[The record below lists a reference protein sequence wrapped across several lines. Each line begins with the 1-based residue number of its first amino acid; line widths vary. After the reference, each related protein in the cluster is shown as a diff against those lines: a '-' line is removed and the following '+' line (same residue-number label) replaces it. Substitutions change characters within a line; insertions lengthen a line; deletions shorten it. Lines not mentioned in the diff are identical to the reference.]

1 LLKMRYLLQT
11 KRPLQMHKIFSLIL
25 FLFPIH
31 LVFIKIKNFLYDNN
45 IIDPIKIDTKIISIG
60 NVSLGGAGKTPF
72 TIALSNFLKEKRGF
86 SVGVVTRGYGRRNSH
101 HNFLFNNHSWQDC
114 GDEVIVLTNN
124 LSRSIPVYISSNKIL
139 GAKELSSL
147 GCDIVIL
154 DDAFQHR
161 KLGRDIDIVLLSPD
175 ELLAKNKKT
184 FPWGL
189 LREPFYNIKR
199 ANIIIATKINLYSSK
214 ILPPNSLPLNTS
226 FQKELLSSDGAS
238 KITIKQLSK
247 LKNIMS
253 LCGIG
258 KPVSFQNSLESLNI
272 SVKKHLTYSDHH
284 SFTEKDIANILSHI
298 KKLNIQSIIC
308 TEKDWVKLMG
318 FDDEISIPIY
328 AIRLN
333 YCLNKDIEDAV
344 LRLL

>member
-1 LLKMRYLLQT
+1 MRYLLQT

>member
-1 LLKMRYLLQT
+1 V
-11 KRPLQMHKIFSLIL
+11 HKIFSIIL

-45 IIDPIKIDTKIISIG
+45 FISPTRVDAKIISVG
-60 NVSLGGAGKTPF
+60 NVSLGGTGKTPF
-72 TIALSNFLKEKRGF
+72 TIALSNFLKEKKGF
-86 SVGVVTRGYGRRNSH
+86 SVGVVTRGYGRKNSH

-139 GAKELSSL
+139 GAKELSTL

-161 KLGRDIDIVLLSPD
+161 KLSRDIDIVLLSPD
-175 ELLAKNKKT
+175 ELVAKNQKT

-199 ANIIIATKINLYSSK
+199 ANIIITTKMNLYNNQ

-226 FQKELLSSDGAS
+226 FQKELLSSGDVP
-238 KITIKQLSK
+238 KTTIKQLSK
-247 LKNIMS
+247 VKNVLS

-258 KPVSFQNSLESLNI
+258 KPASFQNSLENLGI

-298 KKLNIQSIIC
+298 KKLNIQSIVC
-308 TEKDWVKLMG
+308 TEKDWVKLMD

-333 YCLNKDIEDAV
+333 YCLNKDIEEAV

>member
-1 LLKMRYLLQT
+1 V
-11 KRPLQMHKIFSLIL
+11 HKIFSIIL

-45 IIDPIKIDTKIISIG
+45 FISPTRVDAKIISVG
-60 NVSLGGAGKTPF
+60 NVSLGGTGKTPF
-72 TIALSNFLKEKRGF
+72 TIALSNFLKEKKGF
-86 SVGVVTRGYGRRNSH
+86 SVGVVTRGYGRKNSH

-139 GAKELSSL
+139 GAKELSTL

-161 KLGRDIDIVLLSPD
+161 KLSRDVDIVLLSPD
-175 ELLAKNKKT
+175 ELVAKNQKT

-199 ANIIIATKINLYSSK
+199 ANIIITTKMNLYNNQ

-226 FQKELLSSDGAS
+226 FQKELLSSGDVP

-247 LKNIMS
+247 VKNVLS

-258 KPVSFQNSLESLNI
+258 KPASFQNSLENLGI

-298 KKLNIQSIIC
+298 KKLNIQSIVC
-308 TEKDWVKLMG
+308 TEKDWVKLMD

-333 YCLNKDIEDAV
+333 YCLNKDIEEAV